1 MVKSNVTTLGRHFEK
16 LFREQNVFKFNI
28 FLRSSKSR
36 IKTFLLKFLAKTF
49 PPRASFNSQKDYPTT
64 TTAADTFLQYLIS
77 LSLVNQSIL
86 KAVCSSTTTTVAT
99 QPVIIFNINFSII
112 KGNLIEIKRFGKTV

>member
-1 MVKSNVTTLGRHFEK
+1 MSLHWVAISKNFSESKMYSNSTFFTIVEVANK
-16 LFREQNVFKFNI
+16 NVFIKI
-28 FLRSSKSR
+28 FSEIFS
-36 IKTFLLKFLAKTF
+36 

-99 QPVIIFNINFSII
+99 QPVIILIINFSII

>member
-1 MVKSNVTTLGRHFEK
+1 MSLHWVAISKNFSESKMYSNSTFFTIVEVANK
-16 LFREQNVFKFNI
+16 NVFIKI
-28 FLRSSKSR
+28 FSE
-36 IKTFLLKFLAKTF
+36 IFP